1 MRNFLLLLVGM
12 LLIGNFVILIMYGD
26 TLQSTN
32 LFIVRGTVFYPVAF
46 INLIAG
52 ILLIASVIWQWFTQK
67 RTSG

>member
-1 MRNFLLLLVGM
+1 MKNFLLLLVGL

-46 INLIAG
+46 INLVAG
-52 ILLIASVIWQWFTQK
+52 ILLTASVIWRWFTQK
-67 RTSG
+67 RLLK